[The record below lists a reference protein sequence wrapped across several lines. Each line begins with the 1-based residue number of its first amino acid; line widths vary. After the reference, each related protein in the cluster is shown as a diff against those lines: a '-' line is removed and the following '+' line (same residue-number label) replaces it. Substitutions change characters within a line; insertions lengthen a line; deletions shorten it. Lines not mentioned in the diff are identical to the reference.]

1 MTPAVWT
8 RRIADEFWSG
18 PVTPLT
24 FAVGGETMA
33 EHMVRRTLRQA
44 GLAALADLP
53 VLSLHASHVYVNG
66 SLLVA
71 VVNLLPP
78 IVRSDGLLQ
87 LLPPSLRSSLEPTS
101 TLTATARTTL
111 MAVRFL
117 RHEPAWAPW
126 RRAAAFERAC
136 AAIRGRFAEA
146 RGAVDA
152 APATLYAEMRRLR
165 AELGTYLETVSW

>member
-24 FAVGGETMA
+24 FAVLGETMA

-44 GLAALADLP
+44 GLSALGDLP

-66 SLLVA
+66 CVLVA

-78 IVRSDGLLQ
+78 VLRTEGLIQ
-87 LLPPSLRSSLEPTS
+87 LLPRSLQAAVTPTP
-101 TLTATARTTL
+101 TVAAT
-111 MAVRFL
+111 VQ
-117 RHEPAWAPW
+117 
-126 RRAAAFERAC
+126 AA
-136 AAIRGRFAEA
+136 
-146 RGAVDA
+146 
-152 APATLYAEMRRLR
+152 
-165 AELGTYLETVSW
+165 